1 MSSSDLSDHEFNDF
15 SDFLANTPRVGTDL
29 RVYHVS
35 TPPTPTASI
44 YAPPPGK
51 QDEPTTCESHFLA
64 VSQPR
69 LADAADTLAHATGTN
84 GDEDTRTTNHVLV
97 FGIEVLIFTTDS
109 LTTIFVSKAD
119 SSGFLTRP
127 TNSSQPSSS
136 IIRTVT
142 SAFLEWLVCRN
153 LSSSPP
159 GPTDVTRH
167 EVGSRATVDE
177 STSSTIEAGSVPD
190 RTPGCQERRR
200 GRRLVLSLFA
210 RSQNQ
215 YLFPGSIEN
224 ATKHV
229 LDDRQLIKWWCRV
242 LDGLVERVWRVRG
255 HADPAGTPSTS
266 AAETNINGD
275 AASAQTTPL
284 LTSVNATATATASIQ
299 PQAYVIVP
307 GCDRSETVRSFC
319 PPSARYPRSDTPPK
333 WHNSYPDQYLVG
345 SSSGYSSSDATTP
358 TPALPIRCM
367 IPRLPDDPKARYC
380 EDLDNAGTDD
390 HGRWRDIR
398 SLPQFWET
406 MEYRQ
411 ECAAGRLV
419 GFVWVTFGAVSDEP
433 ATASTV
439 SAVSDT
445 STPHLPDGHAQP
457 AKAHTTPPA
466 ASEHDD
472 ATYQAQ
478 RSITLSAPQYNTLA
492 AYLLN
497 DTDFAGRAL
506 ATTSTTDWIAKA
518 RELSGAAAFGADV
531 QGRAPAPAPAPAAPA
546 LGVATGPDG
555 DGADPQHTRDEASD
569 VRVNVLT
576 GIRKKRKAADSTGG
590 ADGKAEH
597 LRGGAHAA
605 TATNADTDTGSGE
618 GVRTLSAGL
627 VRKKPKAS

>member
-15 SDFLANTPRVGTDL
+15 SDFLANTLRVGTDL

-35 TPPTPTASI
+35 TAPTPTASI

-64 VSQPR
+64 VSQPH
-69 LADAADTLAHATGTN
+69 LADAADTVAHATGTN
-84 GDEDTRTTNHVLV
+84 GDDDTRTTNHVLV
-97 FGIEVLIFTTDS
+97 FGIEVLIFTTGS

-127 TNSSQPSSS
+127 THSSQPSSS

-159 GPTDVTRH
+159 DPTDVTRH
-167 EVGSRATVDE
+167 EVGSRAAVDE
-177 STSSTIEAGSVPD
+177 STSSTNEAGNVPD
-190 RTPGCQERRR
+190 RTPGSQERRR

-266 AAETNINGD
+266 VAETNINCD

-284 LTSVNATATATASIQ
+284 STSVNATATTTANIQ

-307 GCDRSETVRSFC
+307 GCDRSATVRSFF
-319 PPSARYPRSDTPPK
+319 PPSARHPRSDTPPK

-345 SSSGYSSSDATTP
+345 SNSGHSSSDASTL

-390 HGRWRDIR
+390 QGRWRDIR

-419 GFVWVTFGAVSDEP
+419 GFVWVTFGAVHDEP
-433 ATASTV
+433 ATASTA
-439 SAVSDT
+439 SGVSDT

-457 AKAHTTPPA
+457 ARAHPA
-466 ASEHDD
+466 PRAAPEHD
-472 ATYQAQ
+472 ATHQAR

-492 AYLLN
+492 AFLLN

-518 RELSGAAAFGADV
+518 SELAGAPAFGVDV
-531 QGRAPAPAPAPAAPA
+531 QGRAPAPAPAAPA
-546 LGVATGPDG
+546 LGVATGPEVI
-555 DGADPQHTRDEASD
+555 GAGAKHARDEASG
-569 VRVNVLT
+569 VKVNVLT
-576 GIRKKRKAADSTGG
+576 GVRKKRKVADETT
-590 ADGKAEH
+590 EH
-597 LRGGAHAA
+597 LRGDAHAA
-605 TATNADTDTGSGE
+605 TAANADTDAGNSG
-618 GVRTLSAGL
+618 GVRTLAAGL